1 MTSDETR
8 VREAMECLRAEDDL
22 AEKVLERA
30 ATPGRRARRGGPL
43 PLAFV
48 VAVCAAVLLA
58 TGGVAYAVATSGFFQ
73 RAFGDHGMGER
84 SEWGFTTWS
93 GDAYEFTREFSDV
106 VPEGVAEEL
115 EAAVEEVGLVTQ
127 GNGYTLTVED
137 MVVDE
142 NGCGAVTF
150 TLENPDGLGLDA
162 KNGVGMW
169 DQTGMLWLTGSEGL
183 DLLSMGFADG
193 EPSFPNVY
201 CVYERDSLT
210 KTSVRATMYFDSFT
224 GLDGVLSGT
233 RWELK
238 WHVGE
243 GGDASKRHEAATD
256 WFTPTKVVDAREFSC
271 DGMSASLA
279 PMSIVYELSDELAD
293 QCYMLSTSHV
303 SIRMKDGTELVI
315 RDEGAGVVNTYTD
328 TGRDHYTISHTL
340 TQIVD
345 VAQVESIAMVAEL
358 DDGRGGEEIR
368 EFTLTPTA

>member
-8 VREAMECLRAEDDL
+8 MCEAMECLRAEDDL

-30 ATPGRRARRGGPL
+30 ATPRRRARRGGPL
-43 PLAFV
+43 SLAFV
-48 VAVCAAVLLA
+48 VAVCVVALLA

-84 SEWGFTTWS
+84 SEWSLTT
-93 GDAYEFTREFSDV
+93 DAGTTYEFSREFSDV
-106 VPEGVAEEL
+106 VPKEVVEDLEGAI
-115 EAAVEEVGLVTQ
+115 EEVGLTTQ
-127 GNGYTLTVED
+127 GNDYTLTVED

-169 DQTGMLWLTGSEGL
+169 DQTGTLWLTGSEGL
-183 DLLSMGFADG
+183 DMLSMGFADG
-193 EPSFPNVY
+193 EPGFPNVY
-201 CVYERDSLT
+201 CVHERDSLT
-210 KTSVRATMYFDSFT
+210 ETSVRATMYFDSFT
-224 GLDGVLSGT
+224 GLDSVLSGA

-243 GGDASKRHEAATD
+243 GGDASKRHEASTD
-256 WFTPTKVVDAREFSC
+256 WFTPTKVVDARGFSC

-279 PMSIVYELSDELAD
+279 PMSIMYELSDELAD
-293 QCYMLSTSHV
+293 QCYMLSTSYV
-303 SIRMKDGTELVI
+303 SVRMKDGTEFVF

-328 TGRDHYTISHTL
+328 TSRDHYTISHTL
-340 TQIVD
+340 TQLVD

-358 DDGRGGEEIR
+358 DDGRGGEEVR
-368 EFTLTPTA
+368 EFILTPTA